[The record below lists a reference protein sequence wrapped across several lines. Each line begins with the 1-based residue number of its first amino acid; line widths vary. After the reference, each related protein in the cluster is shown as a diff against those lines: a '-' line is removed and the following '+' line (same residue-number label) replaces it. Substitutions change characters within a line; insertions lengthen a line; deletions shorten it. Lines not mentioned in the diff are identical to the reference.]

1 MRLLLAIEPT
11 DTSGVVARQVAA
23 RPWPDGTVARVLTV
37 IEYAAVPSEVWKEA
51 NGDIE
56 LVRPVMQTKA
66 EEVVARTAKELT
78 TARLLAEYFIL
89 EGDDPRMAIV
99 DEAKERLAD
108 FIFIRSHVF
117 HSITRWLLGSVAK
130 TVLRNAPCSV
140 EVVRLASD
148 EAVFR
153 GRRGM
158 KILLA
163 TDGSECSKAAAS
175 SVAARPWPENSE
187 VKVISATDP
196 FGFSPEDERVPVEP
210 IGESDGPGEVYVTRE
225 ERAVHEAKEI
235 LAYAGLKLTG
245 AVVSGYPKAAIV
257 DEAKEWGADLVVVGA
272 HGRRGIERI
281 LLGSVSEAVAM
292 HAPCSV
298 EVIRSPVL
306 WGED

>member
-1 MRLLLAIEPT
+1 LKLLLTIEPT

-23 RPWPDGTVARVLTV
+23 RPWPDGTVACVLTV
-37 IEYAAVPSEVWKEA
+37 IEYPAVPSEVWKEA

-56 LVRPVMQTKA
+56 FVRRTMQTKA
-66 EEVVARTAKELT
+66 EDVVARTANELT
-78 TARLLAEYFIL
+78 AAGLLAKGFIL
-89 EGDDPRMAIV
+89 EGDPRTEIV
-99 DEAKERLAD
+99 DEAKKRLAD

-130 TVLRNAPCSV
+130 TVLREAPCSV

-148 EAVFR
+148 ETVLG

-163 TDGSECSKAAAS
+163 TDGSEFSKAAAS

-187 VKVISATDP
+187 VNVISAADP
-196 FGFSPEDERVPVEP
+196 FGFSVEDERVHVEEP
-210 IGESDGPGEVYVTRE
+210 IGESDDRGEVYVTRE
-225 ERAVHEAKEI
+225 ERAVLEAKEI

-245 AVVSGYPKAAIV
+245 KVVSGYPKAAIV
-257 DEAKEWGADLVVVGA
+257 DEAKVWGADLIVVGA
-272 HGRRGIERI
+272 HGRRGLERV

-292 HAPCSV
+292 HAHCSV
-298 EVIRSPVL
+298 EVIRSRVL

>member
-1 MRLLLAIEPT
+1 MKLLLAIEPT

-51 NGDIE
+51 DGDIE
-56 LVRPVMQTKA
+56 FVRRTMQTKA
-66 EEVVARTAKELT
+66 EDVVARTANELT
-78 TARLLAEYFIL
+78 APGLLAEGFIL
-89 EGDDPRMAIV
+89 EGDPRTEIV

-130 TVLRNAPCSV
+130 TVVREAPCSV

-148 EAVFR
+148 ETVLR

-163 TDGSECSKAAAS
+163 TDGSEFSKAAAS

-187 VKVISATDP
+187 VNVISAADP
-196 FGFSPEDERVPVEP
+196 FGFSVEDERVPVEEP
-210 IGESDGPGEVYVTRE
+210 IGESDARREVYVTRE
-225 ERAVHEAKEI
+225 ERAVLEAKEI

-245 AVVSGYPKAAIV
+245 EVVSGYPKAAIV
-257 DEAKEWGADLVVVGA
+257 DEAKVWGADLIVVGA
-272 HGRRGIERI
+272 HGRRGLER
-281 LLGSVSEAVAM
+281 LLRGSVSEAVAM
-292 HAPCSV
+292 HAHCSV

-306 WGED
+306 WEED

>member
-23 RPWPDGTVARVLTV
+23 RPWPDGTVALVLTV

-51 NGDIE
+51 DGDIE
-56 LVRPVMQTKA
+56 LVRPTMQSKA
-66 EEVVARTAKELT
+66 DVVARTANELT
-78 TARLLAEYFIL
+78 AAGLLAECFIR
-89 EGDDPRMAIV
+89 EGDPRMEIV

-117 HSITRWLLGSVAK
+117 HGITRWLLGSVAK
-130 TVLRNAPCSV
+130 SVLREAPCSV
-140 EVVRLASD
+140 EVVRLALD
-148 EAVFR
+148 EAVCR
-153 GRRGM
+153 ERRGM

-196 FGFSPEDERVPVEP
+196 FGFSVEDEHVPVEEP
-210 IGESDGPGEVYVTRE
+210 IGESDARGEVYLTRE
-225 ERAVHEAKEI
+225 ERAVREAKEI
-235 LAYAGLKLTG
+235 LADAGLKLTG

-257 DEAKEWGADLVVVGA
+257 DEAKVWGADLIVVGA
-272 HGRRGIERI
+272 HGRRGLE
-281 LLGSVSEAVAM
+281 LLLMGSVSEAVAM
-292 HAPCSV
+292 HAHCSV

-306 WGED
+306 WEED